1 MRLYALKALSFLF
14 DLTSFVI
21 NLTKENTLGVLKN
34 ISHHF
39 MLLER
44 MTQRNIA
51 LLRSYSSEQYHQ
63 KHITPW
69 PLQPTDLYVS
79 LSRRVSLY
87 FSVPGDK
94 RTRFFQTHRY
104 NSLTFIS
111 YFICLSPKDACDTA
125 WKYLPCTEELGKTIL
140 PFFLFSA

>member
-1 MRLYALKALSFLF
+1 MRLRALKTLLFLF

-39 MLLER
+39 MPLER

-63 KHITPW
+63 KHITP
-69 PLQPTDLYVS
+69 
-79 LSRRVSLY
+79 
-87 FSVPGDK
+87 
-94 RTRFFQTHRY
+94 
-104 NSLTFIS
+104 
-111 YFICLSPKDACDTA
+111 
-125 WKYLPCTEELGKTIL
+125 
-140 PFFLFSA
+140 